1 MEAKLNLNIE
11 YYAKPFVK
19 WAGGKTQLL
28 EDFEKYY
35 PLQLQRGSI
44 KRYIEPFVGGG
55 AVLFDILQKYN
66 ISEAFIFDINE
77 ELINAYKA
85 IKYCVDD
92 LIGELDKLETKY
104 ISLDCSCR
112 KEMYY
117 EVRDSYNSINLKDNH
132 IDIIKASYLVFLNRT
147 CFNGLYRVNQAGAF
161 NVPMGRYKNPKIC
174 DRKNLY
180 AINCLLQKVNIY
192 SGNYGESEKYIG
204 KDSFVYF
211 DPPYR
216 PLSASSSFTTY
227 SRFDFND
234 DEQIQLAK
242 FFKTMDSTGAK
253 LMLSNSD
260 PKNVNP
266 NDNFFEDHFSD
277 FNIYRLKAKRIINSN
292 GNGRGLISEILITN
306 YK

>member
-35 PLQLQRGSI
+35 PLQLRRGSI

-104 ISLDCSCR
+104 INIDCSCR

-117 EVRDSYNSINLKDNH
+117 EVRDSYNSIKLKDNH
-132 IDIIKASYLVFLNRT
+132 LGIMKAAYLIFLNRT
-147 CFNGLYRVNQAGAF
+147 CFNGLYRVNQSGAF
-161 NVPMGRYKNPKIC
+161 NVPIGSYKNPKIC
-174 DRKNLY
+174 DRKNLR
-180 AINCLLQKVNIY
+180 AVSSLLQRVNIY
-192 SGNYGESEKYIG
+192 SGDYSDSVKYIG

-216 PLSASSSFTTY
+216 PLSTSSNFTTY

-234 DEQIQLAK
+234 GEQIRLSE
-242 FFKTMDSTGAK
+242 FFKTMDRTGAK

-266 NDNFFEDHFSD
+266 NDNFFEEHFCVY
-277 FNIYRLKAKRIINSN
+277 NIYRLKAKRIINSN